1 MFESP
6 ARGLVLTVLA
16 LLLALPAQAGWEE
29 GLAAFKSGDLD
40 TAAQEFGDLAE
51 SQPDWYGGHFMLGQV
66 LLKQGNAAQALNALR
81 RAYDL
86 NPNELAV
93 QLPLGKAYLETNR
106 YSDAANLLSSI
117 DISSLPEAQRGAVHQ
132 MLALAYRRTG
142 QSERA
147 FDSLEAAARIQ
158 PQDAKVQFQ
167 YGTTALNVGD
177 TDTAVSAL
185 ERATNLS
192 TDPEYK
198 RVYIQALIRAGR
210 EKRGDAKL
218 LAYRKAATAG
228 KALVQQ
234 QPTYD
239 NHLLL
244 GEALLG
250 AADYGGAIAT
260 FQKAAAE
267 RSNDWL
273 PHYYIG
279 QGHTANKSYESA
291 EAALETALELTSA
304 PDEQERIWRQLG
316 FVYEKQK
323 EYGEAMT
330 AYQRADDQAG
340 VERVRENAEI
350 AAYNQEVTQEARR
363 IEELEEERK
372 RLEEELKDLPGGP
385 PPLD

>member
-6 ARGLVLTVLA
+6 ARGLALTVLA
-16 LLLALPAQAGWEE
+16 LVLALPAHAGWEE
-29 GLAAFKSGDLD
+29 GLAAFKNGELD

-66 LLKQGNAAQALNALR
+66 LLKQGKAAQALSALR

-86 NPNELAV
+86 NPNEVAV
-93 QLPLGKAYLETNR
+93 QLPLAKAYLETDR
-106 YSDAANLLSSI
+106 YSDAANLLSSL
-117 DISSLPEAQRGAVHQ
+117 DVSSLPEAQRGAVHQ
-132 MLALAYRRTG
+132 MLALAYKKTG
-142 QSERA
+142 QSELA
-147 FDSLEAAARIQ
+147 FGSLAAAARIN

-177 TDTAVSAL
+177 TDIAVSAL
-185 ERATNLS
+185 EQATALS
-192 TDPEYK
+192 TEPEFK
-198 RVYIQALIRAGR
+198 KVYIQALIRAGR
-210 EKRGDAKL
+210 EQRGDAKA
-218 LAYRKAATAG
+218 LAYRKATTAG
-228 KALVQQ
+228 KQLVDQ

-239 NHLLL
+239 NYLLL
-244 GEALLG
+244 GEAQLG
-250 AADYGGAIAT
+250 AADYAEAIAT
-260 FQKAAAE
+260 FRKAAAQ
-267 RSNDWL
+267 RSEHWL

-279 QGHTANKSYESA
+279 QAHTALESYESA
-291 EAALETALELTSA
+291 EAALESALELTSE
-304 PDEQERIWRQLG
+304 PDDEERIWKQLG

-350 AAYNQEVTQEARR
+350 AAYNREVAEEAER
-363 IEELEEERK
+363 IKELEEERK